1 MCPHRCKG
9 WLNAKP
15 QDPIAFAEKTREISR
30 VYRSAPLLHTLG
42 VHVVS
47 LDEMTGIQ
55 ALERLH
61 PTLPMKPGL
70 VERREFEYVRHG
82 TLSLIAGLDVATG
95 QIVSSTMAPTRNE
108 ADFTDHVQQ
117 LLDSDPGAE
126 WIFVAD
132 GLNTHQSESLVRL
145 VAHYCQLD
153 ESLGQKGKSGV
164 LATQPSR
171 AAFLADS
178 THRIRFVYTPKHCS
192 WLNQIEIWFSILVR
206 RLLKRSSFKT
216 TLDLQKQIFQFIA
229 YFNETMAK
237 PFKWT
242 YKGKALCA

>member
-1 MCPHRCKG
+1 MRPHRYKG

-15 QDPIAFAEKTREISR
+15 QDPIVFAEKTREISHL
-30 VYRSAPLLHTLG
+30 YRSAPLLHSLG

-61 PTLPMKPGL
+61 PTLPMVPGFI
-70 VERREFEYVRHG
+70 ERREFEYIRHG
-82 TLSLIAGLDVATG
+82 TLSLISGFAVATG
-95 QIVSSTMAPTRNE
+95 KIVSSTMAPTRNE
-108 ADFTDHVQQ
+108 TDFAMHVEQ
-117 LLDSDPGAE
+117 LIQTDPGAE

-132 GLNTHQSESLVRL
+132 GLNTHQSESLVRM
-145 VAHYCQLD
+145 VARHCELD
-153 ESLGQKGKSGV
+153 EPLGQKGKTGV

-171 AAFLADS
+171 TAFLADPS
-178 THRIRFVYTPKHCS
+178 HRIRFVFTPKHCS

-206 RLLKRSSFKT
+206 RLLKRGNFKH

-229 YFNETMAK
+229 YFNATMAK

-242 YKGKALCA
+242 YRGKALCV